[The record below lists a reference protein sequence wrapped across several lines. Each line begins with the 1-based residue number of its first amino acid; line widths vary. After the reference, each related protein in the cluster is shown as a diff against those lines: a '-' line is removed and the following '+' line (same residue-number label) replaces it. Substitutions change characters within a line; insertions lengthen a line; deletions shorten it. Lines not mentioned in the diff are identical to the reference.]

1 MATFLHPPSPRPSP
15 PLCQYR
21 LENPIL
27 SAKSWQ
33 HVCLTHAGVAI
44 IDHCS
49 LASFPSLIPMRHRRR
64 SEAEMGAFRYAS
76 VDSLLL
82 PLPNANGAISKLIS
96 GDFPSPKQYPPP
108 SSLPSLPRSLPP
120 SLAAALSVRSSVS
133 RATFA
138 LRRRWRWRWGLH
150 SPPPSRCRCCRCC
163 RPNGC
168 PSADFEHAD
177 ATAICRLSLADTVL
191 SRSPSLSPPSAS
203 AVRPSGSHRHCRS
216 RSPSGLYPVAQ
227 YPKCNFKG
235 AKGRNERTA
244 AERTSELYC

>member
-96 GDFPSPKQYPPP
+96 GDFPSPKQYPRP
-108 SSLPSLPRSLPP
+108 SFLLSLPP
-120 SLAAALSVRSSVS
+120 SLPCCRAVCPVVRLSCDFRSSSPLAV
-133 RATFA
+133 A
-138 LRRRWRWRWGLH
+138 LG
-150 SPPPSRCRCCRCC
+150 
-163 RPNGC
+163 
-168 PSADFEHAD
+168 
-177 ATAICRLSLADTVL
+177 TAF
-191 SRSPSLSPPSAS
+191 SPSLPLPLLPPERLPLRRLRARRRDGHLPALPGRYCPLSFSLPLPAVCVRCPPFRQSPALPLA
-203 AVRPSGSHRHCRS
+203 
-216 RSPSGLYPVAQ
+216 L
-227 YPKCNFKG
+227 G
-235 AKGRNERTA
+235 ALSSSTIPEM
-244 AERTSELYC
+244 